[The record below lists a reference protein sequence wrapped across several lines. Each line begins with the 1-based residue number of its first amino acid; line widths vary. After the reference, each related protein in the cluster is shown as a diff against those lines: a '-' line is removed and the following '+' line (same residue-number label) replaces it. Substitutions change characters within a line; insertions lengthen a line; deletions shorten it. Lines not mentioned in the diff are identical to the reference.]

1 MAHRGSKGNKKKAS
15 DRQYQN
21 PTIPIAGEKMTHQS
35 GQMDPDH
42 RGSQSYGFNERSPGY
57 VAGTRDCGHR
67 HNSAHQQNQR
77 SSQIDPGHCRSQG
90 CGSHEN
96 SSAQVWGPAGVH
108 HQNQRSGQMDP
119 VHRGSQGCGFYEN
132 SPDNVGGRRDYEHRP
147 TSAHHQFHY
156 DEEVD
161 MEHDG
166 YAEHHTGNRLDF
178 MQAQRQQFRSLQAS
192 KQMLYDVYEQNMG
205 MIEELE
211 ARDSSE
217 MSKKTEGIIP
227 YLRSKIR
234 LPTQKHKARTDVTAI
249 IEAEIVCLQTQL
261 MVAPKEVVASATEE
275 LIKKTLLWLAH
286 RQDMAAPLA
295 HCDGYA
301 VNVLELL
308 LHGNAEIQ
316 PREKG
321 PNAGRLDEDIVNGV
335 MGGFQGAKHKQKLQD
350 EEFRRDEKK
359 QPKLSDIRGGKSLLS
374 GVRRVLAMK
383 PNLEPYLSP
392 FVNTEDLR

>member
-1 MAHRGSKGNKKKAS
+1 MAHRKDRSYIEKAS
-15 DRQYQN
+15 DKQYQN
-21 PTIPIAGEKMTHQS
+21 SYNSTTGEKMTHPSGHMDPDPRRSQGCGFHENSPAHVGGPASVHHQNQLS
-35 GQMDPDH
+35 GQMDP
-42 RGSQSYGFNERSPGY
+42 G
-57 VAGTRDCGHR
+57 
-67 HNSAHQQNQR
+67 
-77 SSQIDPGHCRSQG
+77 
-90 CGSHEN
+90 
-96 SSAQVWGPAGVH
+96 
-108 HQNQRSGQMDP
+108 
-119 VHRGSQGCGFYEN
+119 HRGSQGYGFYEK
-132 SPDNVGGRRDYEHRP
+132 SPDDVRSRRDYEHRP
-147 TSAHHQFHY
+147 TIAHYQSHY
-156 DEEVD
+156 DGEED
-161 MEHDG
+161 MDHDG
-166 YAEHHTGNRLDF
+166 DAKHHGGSRRDF

-211 ARDSSE
+211 ARDSAE
-217 MSKKTEGIIP
+217 MSQKTEGFIP
-227 YLRSKIR
+227 YMRSKIR

-321 PNAGRLDEDIVNGV
+321 PNAGR
-335 MGGFQGAKHKQKLQD
+335 
-350 EEFRRDEKK
+350 
-359 QPKLSDIRGGKSLLS
+359 
-374 GVRRVLAMK
+374 RVL
-383 PNLEPYLSP
+383 L
-392 FVNTEDLR
+392 

>member
-1 MAHRGSKGNKKKAS
+1 MDCRGSKGDKKKAS

-21 PTIPIAGEKMTHQS
+21 PTNPITGEMTHQS
-35 GQMDPDH
+35 GRMEPDH
-42 RGSQSYGFNERSPGY
+42 RGSQSHGFNERSPGY
-57 VAGTRDCGHR
+57 VAGTRGYGHR
-67 HNSAHQQNQR
+67 H
-77 SSQIDPGHCRSQG
+77 
-90 CGSHEN
+90 
-96 SSAQVWGPAGVH
+96 
-108 HQNQRSGQMDP
+108 
-119 VHRGSQGCGFYEN
+119 
-132 SPDNVGGRRDYEHRP
+132 
-147 TSAHHQFHY
+147 TSAHYQSHY
-156 DEEVD
+156 DEEEVMD
-161 MEHDG
+161 HDG
-166 YAEHHTGNRLDF
+166 DTKHHGGSRRDF

-211 ARDSSE
+211 ARDSTE
-217 MSKKTEGIIP
+217 MSQNTGGFMP
-227 YLRSKIR
+227 YIRSKIS

-316 PREKG
+316 RREKG
-321 PNAGRLDEDIVNGV
+321 PNAGRLDEDTVNGV